1 MAATGRWEVRLR
13 SRDARPESTSPA
25 SRQDGAS
32 SDAIQHHYDVG
43 DDFYRLWLDPGM
55 NYSSALFEAD
65 DSLEAAQVRKLDYHI
80 EQAQAPHSARVLDVG
95 CGWGSMLQRLVLE
108 HGVESA
114 TGLTLS
120 DAQYQK
126 IQADAVPGV
135 TVRLESWQEHKP
147 ETPYNAIISVGAFEH
162 FVRPELTPR
171 EKIAAYR
178 EFFRFCHAS
187 LQPTRRLSLQCICYG
202 TLRAGQ
208 INPFIA
214 EMIFPE
220 SDLPYPWEVLEA
232 ADGLFEVVQLR
243 NDRTHYRRTCREW
256 YRNLEARR
264 EQAVALLGEAKVE
277 HYERYLRIAIASFA
291 TRALGLLRVTF
302 ERLGR

>member
-1 MAATGRWEVRLR
+1 LR
-13 SRDARPESTSPA
+13 SEDSGADSAAAAGRSAPDRA
-25 SRQDGAS
+25 DGAS

-55 NYSSALFEAD
+55 NYSSALFEPGD
-65 DSLEAAQVRKLDYHI
+65 NLETAQLRKLDYHI
-80 EQAQAPHSARVLDVG
+80 AQARAAGKPRVLDVG
-95 CGWGSMLQRLVLE
+95 CGWGSMLRRLVQT
-108 HGVESA
+108 HGVESG

-120 DAQYQK
+120 EAQAQK
-126 IQADAVPGV
+126 IRADAVPGV
-135 TVRLESWQEHKP
+135 TVRLESWREHKP
-147 ETPYNAIISVGAFEH
+147 EAPYDAVISVGAFEH
-162 FVRPELTPR
+162 FVRMELTPR
-171 EKIAAYR
+171 QKIAAYR
-178 EFFRFCHAS
+178 EFFGFVHSS
-187 LQPTRRLSLQCICYG
+187 LQRGGRLSLQSICYG
-202 TLRAGQ
+202 TLRAGE

-214 EMIFPE
+214 SMIFPE
-220 SDLPYPWEVLEA
+220 SDLPYPWEILEA

-243 NDRTHYRRTCREW
+243 NDRSHYRRTCREW
-256 YRNLEARR
+256 YRNLEKRR